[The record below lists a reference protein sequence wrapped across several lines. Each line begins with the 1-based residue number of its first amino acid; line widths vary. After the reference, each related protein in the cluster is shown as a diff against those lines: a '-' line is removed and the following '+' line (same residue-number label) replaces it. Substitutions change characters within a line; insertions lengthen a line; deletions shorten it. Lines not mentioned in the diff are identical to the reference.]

1 MSSILQTSQWA
12 DFKASQGFEI
22 IKLDTLFIHKR
33 TLPLNNNF
41 LYIPEASASD
51 INGNQIELLK
61 DLTKKH
67 KSIFLRLEMVD
78 RFGDNA
84 KKILES
90 MGFVPAFE
98 QIQPKWRQVIDLRP
112 TRGAILAG
120 MKQKGRYNVKLAEKK
135 GVEIKALVLD
145 GKSSDQQRLL
155 RSVFALYSETVKR
168 EGIGGRSF
176 DYFEKMVEA
185 FGSTDYLSVY
195 VAYYDNKP
203 LSGALI
209 SFYDGVASYL
219 YGGSSNENREVMA
232 PYLMHWQIMMDAKER
247 GCQSYDLIGRAR
259 PGDETSSWAGL
270 TRFKEQF
277 GGEAVE
283 ILGSFDFV
291 AKPLLYKIF
300 KTVEKIRRK

>member
-22 IKLDTLFIHKR
+22 IKLDGLFVHKR
-33 TLPLNNNF
+33 ALPLSNNF

-61 DLTKKH
+61 DLAKKQN
-67 KSIFLRLEMVD
+67 SIFLRLEMID

-98 QIQPKWRQVIDLRP
+98 QIQPKWRQIVDLKP
-112 TRGAILAG
+112 TRGSILAA
-120 MKQKGRYNVKLAEKK
+120 MKQKGRYNMKLAEKK
-135 GVEIKALVLD
+135 GVIIKQLVLD
-145 GKSSDQQRLL
+145 GKSPDQERFL
-155 RSVFALYSETVKR
+155 RNMYALYNNTVKR
-168 EGIGGRSF
+168 EKIGGRSF

-185 FGSTDYLSVY
+185 FSSTNYLSVY
-195 VAYYDNKP
+195 IAYYNNKP
-203 LSGALI
+203 LAGALI
-209 SFYDGVASYL
+209 SFYEGVASYL
-219 YGGSSNENREVMA
+219 YGGSSSENREVMA

-247 GCQSYDLIGRAR
+247 GCESYDLIGRAK

-283 ILGSFDFV
+283 ILGSFDFI
-291 AKPLLYKIF
+291 AKPLFYKMF
-300 KTVEKIRRK
+300 RTAEKIRRK